1 MKNLLE
7 NEGKVDD
14 EEEEE
19 EQVPEDNNDLSIVE
33 EQAKLKRDFLKA
45 ANEESD
51 DDDFLKLRFKFYV
64 KFNSF
69 YCELQSLCFHLYYK

>member
-7 NEGKVDD
+7 NEGKVD

-19 EQVPEDNNDLSIVE
+19 ENEKVQEDNKDLSIVE
-33 EQAKLKRDFLKA
+33 EQAKLKRDFLRA

-51 DDDFLKLRFKFYV
+51 DDDFLQLRFKFHVVY
-64 KFNSF
+64 NLL
-69 YCELQSLCFHLYYK
+69 CCALQSVCFRLL